1 MARPQKEGLDY
12 FPHDVYAASDEK
24 IETLVML
31 YGAKGYAFYFMHL
44 EYIYRKDSLSFQ
56 VSDAETRQIICNKLQ
71 ILPEEYEKILQT
83 ALKYGCF
90 DKEHYDETGELTSNG
105 VKKRAEPV
113 FEKRQKMA
121 ERYRDRKTG
130 KVSAAETQKKPDK
143 VKESK
148 EKERKELED
157 TSLRSV
163 SSCPEPSA
171 KASEPQ
177 QAEQKAKPGNHD
189 QPDLAILT
197 FPLAKKGET
206 FPVTQSD
213 IDEWGES
220 FPGID
225 LLQELR
231 HCLQWSRDNPT
242 RRKTKNGIRKHIT
255 AWLGKAQD
263 RTRGQPQA
271 GHAGPGGYPAPRTVK
286 DAITIQQ
293 DMEAKR
299 LLEKKLRERGLKNG
313 NGNAGDGAGCGDDA
327 EHTIGQGTVQRQRVL
342 AGPGIH

>member
-31 YGAKGYAFYFMHL
+31 YGAKGYAFYFMQL
-44 EYIYRKDSLSFQ
+44 EYMYRKDSLSFQ

-121 ERYRDRKTG
+121 ERYGDRKRG

-157 TSLRSV
+157 SSLRSV

-177 QAEQKAKPGNHD
+177 QVEQKAKPGNND
-189 QPDLAILT
+189 QPEPAILT

-206 FPVTQSD
+206 FAVTQPD
-213 IDEWGES
+213 IGEWQES

-225 LLQELR
+225 VLLELR

-271 GHAGPGGYPAPRTVK
+271 GQAGPGGYPAPRTVK

-299 LLEKKLRERGLKNG
+299 LLEKKLRERGMKNE
-313 NGNAGDGAGCGDDA
+313 NGDTGGGTGCSDDA
-327 EHTIGQGTVQRQRVL
+327 QHQIGQGVVQRQRFL

>member
-121 ERYRDRKTG
+121 ERYGDRKRG
-130 KVSAAETQKKPDK
+130 KISAAETQKKPDK

-163 SSCPEPSA
+163 SSCPELPQA
-171 KASEPQ
+171 ASEPES
-177 QAEQKAKPGNHD
+177 AEPRPEPEILD
-189 QPDLAILT
+189 QPEPAIMT

-242 RRKTKNGIRKHIT
+242 RRKTRAGIRRHIT
-255 AWLGKAQD
+255 SWLAKAQD
-263 RTRGQPQA
+263 RARAPTSASPGQGGQTVRRTASQQYMHEVGELLEAINAFDENGGGQRVGATAPA
-271 GHAGPGGYPAPRTVK
+271 LPGG
-286 DAITIQQ
+286 
-293 DMEAKR
+293 
-299 LLEKKLRERGLKNG
+299 
-313 NGNAGDGAGCGDDA
+313 GA
-327 EHTIGQGTVQRQRVL
+327 QRQIDQHT
-342 AGPGIH
+342 G

>member
-121 ERYRDRKTG
+121 ERYEDRKRG
-130 KVSAAETQKKPDK
+130 KISAAETQKKPDK

-163 SSCPEPSA
+163 SSCPELPQA
-171 KASEPQ
+171 ASEPESV
-177 QAEQKAKPGNHD
+177 APKPEPEILD
-189 QPDLAILT
+189 QPEPAIMT

-206 FPVTQSD
+206 FAVTQPD
-213 IDEWGES
+213 IGEWQES

-225 LLQELR
+225 VLLELR

-242 RRKTKNGIRKHIT
+242 RRKTRAGIRRHIT
-255 AWLGKAQD
+255 SWLAKAQD
-263 RTRGQPQA
+263 RARAPTSASPGQGGQTVRRTASQQYMHEVGELLEAINAFGENGCGQRVGATAPA
-271 GHAGPGGYPAPRTVK
+271 LPGG
-286 DAITIQQ
+286 
-293 DMEAKR
+293 
-299 LLEKKLRERGLKNG
+299 
-313 NGNAGDGAGCGDDA
+313 GA
-327 EHTIGQGTVQRQRVL
+327 QRQIDQHT
-342 AGPGIH
+342 G

>member
-121 ERYRDRKTG
+121 ERYGDRKRG

-163 SSCPEPSA
+163 SSCPELPQA
-171 KASEPQ
+171 ASEPQ
-177 QAEQKAKPGNHD
+177 QVEQKAKPGNHD
-189 QPDLAILT
+189 QPEPAILT

-206 FPVTQSD
+206 FAVTQPD
-213 IDEWGES
+213 IGEWQES

-242 RRKTKNGIRKHIT
+242 RRKTRAGIRRHIT
-255 AWLGKAQD
+255 SWLAKAQD
-263 RTRGQPQA
+263 RARAPTSASPGQGGQTVRRTASQQYMHEVGELLEAINAFDENGCGQRVGATAPA
-271 GHAGPGGYPAPRTVK
+271 LPGG
-286 DAITIQQ
+286 
-293 DMEAKR
+293 
-299 LLEKKLRERGLKNG
+299 
-313 NGNAGDGAGCGDDA
+313 GA
-327 EHTIGQGTVQRQRVL
+327 QRQIDQHT
-342 AGPGIH
+342 G